1 MAKATH
7 THESKLSESKN
18 LKIEIQ
24 SPPIVWMNRWNL
36 NQTKT
41 KDESFKNNS
50 TCWKVMKLLTRTLH
64 TVTRFKT
71 IRNYSQPI
79 LPPSWRYAN
88 SRNRKL
94 YANTRNWTLY
104 ANSRNW
110 TLLTWNELI
119 FGWSMKVLVF
129 LYEAVKMDNNFDFME
144 FFNLRSQLYYYK

>member
-1 MAKATH
+1 MATATH
-7 THESKLSESKN
+7 THESKLSESKK

-71 IRNYSQPI
+71 IRNYPQPI

-110 TLLTWNELI
+110 ILLTWNELI
-119 FGWSMKVLVF
+119 FGWSTKVF
-129 LYEAVKMDNNFDFME
+129 I
-144 FFNLRSQLYYYK
+144 RSREDG